1 MLAQTVSALITSPR
15 LREAGRRRH
24 AFLRRLFGRRPTIH
38 YFHQADDPYSIL
50 AIQAVPLIRQ
60 RYDAD
65 VVIHAVSAPDMAAA
79 PEPDML
85 VAYSKRDAAL
95 LSRQSGFP
103 LDENAIAPLVPAAT
117 PQALTAG
124 DSLRKKLGHY
134 LGATFHFEG
143 EWYWG
148 LDRLAFLEERLAPLR
163 RADAPRGFIAP
174 RRDVTLAPIEASTR
188 RPVLEAFISFRS
200 PYTYLAVERVTKLA
214 AHYGA
219 DLNLRFV
226 LPMVMRGL
234 PVPLAKQL
242 YIVRDCK
249 REAERLG
256 LPFGRIADPVGP
268 GAERGLAVLH
278 HAIRDGKGP
287 QFANSFLRG
296 VFAEGIDAARGGGL
310 MRMAKRAGLTRKQV
324 KAALADSSWREVA
337 EANRKDM
344 FAAGVWGVPAFRVD
358 GGEMLWGQDRLWVAE
373 DQLRAGRA

>member
-1 MLAQTVSALITSPR
+1 MLAQRVSALITSSR

-24 AFLRRLFGRRPTIH
+24 AFVRRLFGRRATIH

-60 RYDAD
+60 RYDVD
-65 VVIHAVSAPDMAAA
+65 VVVHTVSAPDIAAA

-103 LDENAIAPLVPAAT
+103 LDADAVAPLAPTAT
-117 PQALTAG
+117 PRTLAAG

-134 LGATFHFEG
+134 LGATFYFEG

-163 RADAPRGFIAP
+163 HADAPDYIVP
-174 RRDVTLAPIEASTR
+174 RREVMLAPIEPAAQAA
-188 RPVLEAFISFRS
+188 VFEAFVSFRS
-200 PYTYLAVERVTKLA
+200 PYTYLALERVTKLA

-219 DLNLRFV
+219 ELKLRFV

-234 PVPLAKQL
+234 PVPLAKRL

-278 HAIRDGKGP
+278 HAIRDGKGA
-287 QFANSFLRG
+287 QFASSFLRG

-310 MRMAKRAGLTRKQV
+310 IRMAKRAGLTRKQV

-358 GGEMLWGQDRLWVAE
+358 GGEMLWGQDRLWIAE
-373 DQLRAGRA
+373 EQLRAGRP